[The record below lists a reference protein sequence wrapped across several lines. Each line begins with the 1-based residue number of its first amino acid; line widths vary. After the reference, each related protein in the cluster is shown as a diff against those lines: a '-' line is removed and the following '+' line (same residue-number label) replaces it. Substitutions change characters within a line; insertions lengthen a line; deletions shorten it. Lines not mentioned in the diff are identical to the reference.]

1 MRLDTPRG
9 FRDILPE
16 EALLRERISD
26 TVRAVFSEAGYLPVE
41 PPLLESRE
49 VLESAGPVKG
59 VPFQLFDTDDHLLM
73 LRPEFTL
80 PIARLVATHAAL
92 AERPL
97 RLRYAG
103 TVVREQADGTGE
115 PRQFTQMG
123 AELIG
128 GERGRAEAELM
139 NLLAKALDELGI
151 AEWTLAVGS
160 VAPVDAI
167 LSAAELDAEAARAV
181 RTALHESDL
190 VAVRELVRESGLA
203 KPRAE
208 ALSAVASLRG
218 GVEVLGELSTLLVAG
233 GVDATERDAVV
244 AQLLG
249 MHEAL
254 CAEAREHLL
263 FDFSLAGSFD
273 YYTGVIFKAY
283 VASLTGSLAAGG
295 RYDDVFDRLAG
306 GAFGAVGFALSLERI
321 EEALSAVE
329 KGRAQAGRPLR
340 IAVPKGA
347 LAKGSRELLGAAGF
361 DVRELEDPGRKL
373 LVSAGEAEYVIV
385 RAMDAPAFVAHG
397 GAECGICGADSLAEA
412 DLDLVTLADL
422 GFGGCRFVVAAP
434 KARVGAVRDALA
446 GRASLTVATK
456 YPRITRRY
464 FEAKGVSADVVTLRG
479 NIELGPIIGLSDC
492 IVDITATGATLR
504 ENHLEIV
511 ADDVMASTAR
521 FFASTVAYRTDER
534 LAELAATLA
543 GLAREREGE
552 PDGQ

>member
-16 EALLRERISD
+16 EALLRERIAE
-26 TVRAVFSEAGYLPVE
+26 TVRAVCADAGYLPVE

-49 VLESAGPVKG
+49 VLESAGRVKG
-59 VPFQLFDTDDHLLM
+59 VPFQLFDTDDHLLV

-92 AERPL
+92 TERPL
-97 RLRYAG
+97 RLRYSG

-128 GERGRAEAELM
+128 GERGLAEAELM
-139 NLLAKALDELGI
+139 NLLARALGELGI
-151 AEWTLAVGS
+151 AQWTLAVGS
-160 VAPVDAI
+160 VAPVAAI
-167 LSAAELDAEAARAV
+167 LDAAALDEDTARAI
-181 RTALHESDL
+181 RTALHGSDL
-190 VAVRELVRESGLA
+190 VAVRELAHASGLSNSQQ
-203 KPRAE
+203 RA
-208 ALSAVASLRG
+208 LQAVAALRG
-218 GVEVLGELSTLLVAG
+218 GIEVLDGLSALLAAG
-233 GVDATERDAVV
+233 GVADAAAEAVV
-244 AQLLG
+244 EQLSR
-249 MHEAL
+249 MYEAL
-254 CAEAREHLL
+254 DGGARAHLL

-273 YYTGVIFKAY
+273 YYTGVIFKVY
-283 VASLTGSLAAGG
+283 VAGLTGSLAAGG
-295 RYDDVFDRLAG
+295 RYDDVFDRLAS
-306 GAFGAVGFALSLERI
+306 AELGAVGFALSLERI
-321 EEALSAVE
+321 EEALGEGARE
-329 KGRAQAGRPLR
+329 RAKVGRPLR

-347 LAKGSRELLGAAGF
+347 LAEGSHELLAKAGF

-373 LVSAGEAEYVIV
+373 LVSAGDAEYVIV

-412 DLDLVTLADL
+412 ELDLVTLTDL
-422 GFGGCRFVVAAP
+422 AFGGCRFVVAAP
-434 KARVGAVRDALA
+434 SGRVEAVRDALA

-492 IVDITATGATLR
+492 IVDITATGATLK

-521 FFASTVAYRTDER
+521 FFASTVAYRTDDR
-534 LAELAATLA
+534 VAKLAATLA
-543 GLAREREGE
+543 ELVSAREGE
-552 PDGQ
+552 SHGE

>member
-9 FRDILPE
+9 FRDILPD
-16 EALLRERISD
+16 EALLRERISE

-49 VLESAGPVKG
+49 VLERAGRVKG

-92 AERPL
+92 VERPL

-128 GERGRAEAELM
+128 GERGVAEAELM
-139 NLLAKALDELGI
+139 NLLAKALGELGI
-151 AEWTLAVGS
+151 ERWTLAVGS
-160 VAPVDAI
+160 VAPMGAI
-167 LSAAELDAEAARAV
+167 LDAAELEARDACAIRA
-181 RTALHESDL
+181 ALHESDL
-190 VAVRELVRESGLA
+190 VAVRECARAAKLEDAQVRAICRVS
-203 KPRAE
+203 
-208 ALSAVASLRG
+208 SLRG
-218 GVEVLGELSTLLVAG
+218 GVEALGELSERLREAG
-233 GVDATERDAVV
+233 VEPSEIDSAVG
-244 AQLLG
+244 QLTCLY
-249 MHEAL
+249 EAL
-254 CAEAREHLL
+254 GGEARAHLL

-273 YYTGVIFKAY
+273 YYTGAIFKAY
-283 VASLTGSLAAGG
+283 VAGLTGSLAAGG
-295 RYDDVFDRLAG
+295 RYDDVSDGLTG
-306 GAFGAVGFALSLERI
+306 GSDGAVGFALSLERI
-321 EEALSAVE
+321 EEALGAAPS
-329 KGRAQAGRPLR
+329 GRAQAGRPLR

-347 LAKGSRELLGAAGF
+347 LAEGSHQLLAEAGF
-361 DVRELEDPGRKL
+361 DVGELEDPGRKL
-373 LVSAGEAEYVIV
+373 LIRAGDAEYVIV

-412 DLDLVTLADL
+412 DLDLVTLTDL
-422 GFGGCRFVVAAP
+422 AFGGCRFVVAAP
-434 KARVGAVRDALA
+434 SGRVEAVRDALE

-456 YPRITRRY
+456 YPRITRHY

-511 ADDVMASTAR
+511 ADDVLASTAR
-521 FFASTVAYRTDER
+521 FFASTVAYRTDDR
-534 LAELAATLA
+534 VAALAATLA
-543 GLAREREGE
+543 ELVAEEE
-552 PDGQ
+552 DGPHGA